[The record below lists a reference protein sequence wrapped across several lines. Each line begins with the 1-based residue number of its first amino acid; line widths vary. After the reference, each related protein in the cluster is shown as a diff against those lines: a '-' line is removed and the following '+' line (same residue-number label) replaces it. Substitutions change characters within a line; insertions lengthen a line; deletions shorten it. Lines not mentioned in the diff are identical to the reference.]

1 MVLSLFF
8 FYRFVTLADVAVFAS
23 LVSARV
29 KSAAPHFTKHFLL
42 TTFVLSLSLVVHLR
56 SRCSMLCQVTV
67 VGAAGGIGQPMSLL
81 LKLSGK
87 IEHLSLFDI
96 VNTPGVAAD
105 ISHCD
110 SMAKASKQPRQE

>member
-1 MVLSLFF
+1 M
-8 FYRFVTLADVAVFAS
+8 
-23 LVSARV
+23 
-29 KSAAPHFTKHFLL
+29 
-42 TTFVLSLSLVVHLR
+42 TTFIPSLLGICARAL
-56 SRCSMLCQVTV
+56 LCQVTV

-110 SMAKASKQPRQE
+110 SKGKASKQLFKIRLYGTGNL

>member
-1 MVLSLFF
+1 M
-8 FYRFVTLADVAVFAS
+8 
-23 LVSARV
+23 
-29 KSAAPHFTKHFLL
+29 
-42 TTFVLSLSLVVHLR
+42 
-56 SRCSMLCQVTV
+56 

-110 SMAKASKQPRQE
+110 AKAKASKHGRRECCCRTQTRDSYSSRQPQCCCATQAWLGTQGRASRDSVGP